1 MNSNEFIR
9 PIRVE
14 DDIRKDYLTT
24 NRLAREVLALR
35 NSVALILRGYGRG
48 RSISSSNYHPFKL
61 YQFSNILR
69 DDRDAD
75 EDWRKFLVRSG
86 LVFLADANGLLP
98 SGTDEVD
105 FPDSDTVADLGAID
119 EILVPTATA
128 KYWLWIEI
136 ADDNSSAAIR
146 HAADPTVFHA
156 TFNPTPWDDFPDM
169 DGFHIPI
176 GYVDTNTNASEK
188 IALVRQFVRTDL
200 IGIGGS
206 TDCPVL

>member
-9 PIRVE
+9 PIRVD

-24 NRLAREVLALR
+24 NRLSREVLALR
-35 NSVALILRGYGRG
+35 NSVALILRGYGRS

-86 LVFLADANGLLP
+86 LVFLDDANGLLP

-105 FPDSDTVADLGAID
+105 FPDSDTLADLGAVD
-119 EILVPTATA
+119 EILVPAATA
-128 KYWLWIEI
+128 KYWFWIEI
-136 ADDNSSAAIR
+136 ADDNSNAAIR

-156 TFNPTPWDDFPDM
+156 TFNPNPWDDFPDM

-200 IGIGGS
+200 VGVSGGS
-206 TDCPVL
+206 DCPVL